1 VIFGRGEA
9 EALPY
14 PDASFNV
21 VYANGILNL
30 CPEKPR
36 VVREMH
42 RVMTRG
48 ARAVVAEIT
57 FTETVTECQLQTT
70 DDWFR

>member
-1 VIFGRGEA
+1 MFERGEA
-9 EALPY
+9 EALPF
-14 PDASFNV
+14 PDASFDV

-30 CPEKPR
+30 CPEKAR
-36 VVREMH
+36 VLNEMH
-42 RVMTRG
+42 RVMKAG

-57 FTETVTECQLQTT
+57 FTEALPDSELRTT